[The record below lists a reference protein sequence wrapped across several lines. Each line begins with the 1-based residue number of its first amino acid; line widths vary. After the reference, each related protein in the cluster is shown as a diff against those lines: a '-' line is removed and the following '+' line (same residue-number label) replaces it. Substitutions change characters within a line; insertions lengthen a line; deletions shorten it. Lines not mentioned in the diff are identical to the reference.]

1 VKIITASEE
10 PRVLTALRGHSVT
23 IPCPHN
29 YTRPTVSVSHVEE
42 SSGPPIL
49 LCSAQDFY
57 PEGIMQV
64 WLRDGQPLNATQGNI
79 SANVDGSFSI
89 STPLP
94 LSSEH
99 TEDVLYSCWVNHSTL
114 SKPITASYNFSPTG
128 DNTAVFKDLRIIA
141 TVCGVA
147 FAVIVFGLVIV
158 IRFTNFSKSTFFLK
172 CVLF

>member
-29 YTRPTVSVSHVEE
+29 YR
-42 SSGPPIL
+42 
-49 LCSAQDFY
+49 
-57 PEGIMQV
+57 
-64 WLRDGQPLNATQGNI
+64 NI

-158 IRFTNFSKSTFFLK
+158 IRFTNFSTRKTSNPSSHCSTYTD
-172 CVLF
+172 VLTECIYEIPLL